1 MSNLTIAHDINVEPV
16 LRTQPNGAGVGLA
29 TVIVEVPAYIWM
41 ELLTHK
47 RVARNASSARAQ
59 GFSRH
64 VRHGLYIAPR
74 YYQADKWMRIGDPLA
89 DDVNDRVRDRIE
101 ALYDHIVGE
110 IADIQHEAGVRIANE
125 QINRL
130 LPISRMMRGVMTA
143 TIPAWEALIKLRS
156 APTADVL
163 MQQVAGKIESVLE
176 SMPVQQRNQHV
187 PFAPDGAD
195 LQSDATWRIA
205 AARLARVSA
214 GAPGEG
220 QRSDEELAQL
230 LIADG
235 HWSPFE
241 HIAHWTR
248 MPIPSAL
255 CSDAADTV
263 DDSRSWWGWQNYR
276 AELES

>member
-1 MSNLTIAHDINVEPV
+1 MLTVAHDINVTPV
-16 LRTQPNGAGVGLA
+16 LRTRPKSTNGVDLA

-59 GFSRH
+59 GYNRH
-64 VRHGLYIAPR
+64 VAHGLYIAPR
-74 YYQADKWMRIGDPLA
+74 YYEADRWMRIGASLA

-101 ALYDHIVGE
+101 GLYDYIVGE
-110 IADIQHEAGVRIANE
+110 IAAIQREAGVRIANE

-143 TIPAWEALIKLRS
+143 TLPAWMAIIKLRS

-163 MQQVAGKIESVLE
+163 MQQVANSIEGVLK
-176 SMPVQQRNQHV
+176 SMPIWSADVHV
-187 PFAPDGAD
+187 PFAPAGAD
-195 LQSDATWRIA
+195 INSESTWRIA

-220 QRSDEELAQL
+220 QRSDEDLANL

-241 HIAHWTR
+241 HIAAW
-248 MPIPSAL
+248 MSDPIPNAL
-255 CSDAADTV
+255 CSAY
-263 DDSRSWWGWQNYR
+263 DDYGDDVGTGSFGWQNYR
-276 AELES
+276 VELEA